1 MAVRKKLSDWDPMVA
16 ASLTKKFE
24 GLRLTAY
31 KCPAGYW
38 TIGYGDRHMPDG
50 SPVVQGD
57 RITQGEAD
65 RMLRASLK
73 VARDGAAK
81 NCSALFTEGQ
91 AAAIIDF
98 VYNVGEGKFARSTL
112 CKRLAEMPETTMNCA
127 YEFMKWKYAA
137 GRELPGLVLRREAEK
152 ASFLS

>member
-1 MAVRKKLSDWDPMVA
+1 MTKKRLSDWDPMVA

-38 TIGYGDRHMPDG
+38 TIGYGDRHMPAG
-50 SPVVQGD
+50 SPVTQGD
-57 RITQGEAD
+57 RITHDEAD

-73 VARDGAAK
+73 AARDGAARH
-81 NCSALFTEGQ
+81 CSALLTEGQ

-112 CKRLAEMPETTMNCA
+112 CKRLKEMPGSEVTCA
-127 YEFMKWKYAA
+127 YEFLKWKYAA

>member
-1 MAVRKKLSDWDPMVA
+1 MTKKRLSDWDPMVA

-24 GLRLTAY
+24 GLRLSAY

-50 SPVVQGD
+50 EPVALGD

-73 VARDGAAK
+73 AARDGAARH
-81 NCSALFTEGQ
+81 CSALLTEGQ

-112 CKRLAEMPETTMNCA
+112 CKRLKEMPGSEVTCA
-127 YEFMKWKYAA
+127 YEFLKWKYAG